1 LSELWVPGVGAPEE
15 FVRRLR
21 NRIEA
26 FAEAHGNA
34 VVEIE
39 LRDGSIVSVSAIEPE
54 PGFGFVTLVPHGEE
68 PHELIVPLGA
78 VARIRLMPESEQHP
92 LGFST

>member
-1 LSELWVPGVGAPEE
+1 M
-15 FVRRLR
+15 RRLR

-26 FAEAHGNA
+26 FAEQHEQA

-39 LRDGSIVSVSAIEPE
+39 LRDGSTHAVASIEPE
-54 PGFGFVTLVPHGEE
+54 PGFGFVTLVPHGDENV
-68 PHELIVPLGA
+68 ELIVPLGA
-78 VARIRLMPESEQHP
+78 FARITLRPVSDEHP

>member
-1 LSELWVPGVGAPEE
+1 MSELWVPGVGAPEE

-26 FAEAHGNA
+26 FAEEHGTA

-39 LRDGSIVSVSAIEPE
+39 LRDGSAHAVATIEPE

-68 PHELIVPLGA
+68 DVELIVPLGSF
-78 VARIRLMPESEQHP
+78 ARITLRPRSDEHP
-92 LGFST
+92 LGFAT

>member
-1 LSELWVPGVGAPEE
+1 MSELWVPGIGAPEE

-21 NRIEA
+21 GRIES
-26 FAEAHGNA
+26 FAEEHGQA

-39 LRDGSIVSVSAIEPE
+39 LRDGSTHAVASIEPE
-54 PGFGFVTLVPHGEE
+54 PGFGFVTLIPHGDE
-68 PHELIVPLGA
+68 PREVIVPLGA
-78 VARIRLMPESEQHP
+78 FARITLRPLSDEHP

>member
-1 LSELWVPGVGAPEE
+1 MSELWVPGIGAPEE

-21 NRIEA
+21 NKIEA
-26 FAEAHGNA
+26 FAEEHGAA

-39 LRDGSIVSVSAIEPE
+39 LRDGSTHSVASIEPE
-54 PGFGFVTLVPHGEE
+54 PGFGFVTLVPHGGE

-78 VARIRLMPESEQHP
+78 FARITLRPTSDEHP

>member
-1 LSELWVPGVGAPEE
+1 MSELWVPGVGAPEE

-26 FAEAHGNA
+26 FAEEHGAA

-39 LRDGSIVSVSAIEPE
+39 LRDGSAHAVATIEPE

-68 PHELIVPLGA
+68 DVELIVPLGA
-78 VARIRLMPESEQHP
+78 FARITLRPRSDEHP
-92 LGFST
+92 LGFAT

>member
-1 LSELWVPGVGAPEE
+1 VTELWIPGIGAPEE

-39 LRDGSIVSVSAIEPE
+39 LRDGSTHAVASIEPE
-54 PGFGFVTLVPHGEE
+54 PGFGFVTLVPHGDETV
-68 PHELIVPLGA
+68 ELIVPLGA
-78 VARIRLMPESEQHP
+78 FARITLRPVSEQHP
-92 LGFST
+92 LGFSS